1 MCGPVIM
8 PWSNVTC
15 PDRLNYFS
23 SQWSAH
29 RASQCV
35 GRLTDMQMVG
45 REGEAWGSVK
55 VHRAVIMPLCS
66 LIGSLEKD
74 VTEEDPRI
82 ILPQFPLELIQGFAN
97 LIYTGSTPTTAV
109 VTFRNILELMYSLG
123 LFMPMDRLTV
133 VREESTVGDIAVI
146 KKHDRLEI
154 LEVNNNI
161 PHPPVPPTKSSLEIS
176 KSPLFNNVKRRRLD
190 NSVLTQ
196 SMESKVENYKIVESQ
211 DSLNLPGNCDQ
222 TLDGLNVDTDNNS
235 VALSEASTGTE
246 VAEATIDDDPFKIT
260 ADIKI
265 SEKQSN
271 SVKAT
276 IDKVDDQN
284 DNALLIL
291 RKVKMSH
298 EKSASVNQLAP
309 K

>member
-1 MCGPVIM
+1 
-8 PWSNVTC
+8 
-15 PDRLNYFS
+15 
-23 SQWSAH
+23 
-29 RASQCV
+29 
-35 GRLTDMQMVG
+35 MQMVG

-133 VREESTVGDIAVI
+133 VREESTVRDIAVI
-146 KKHDRLEI
+146 KKHDGLEI
-154 LEVNNNI
+154 LEVNNNT
-161 PHPPVPPTKSSLEIS
+161 PQPPVPPTKSSLEIS

-190 NSVLTQ
+190 NSVQTQ
-196 SMESKVENYKIVESQ
+196 STESKEENSKIVESQ
-211 DSLNLPGNCDQ
+211 VSLNLPGNSDQ
-222 TLDGLNVDTDNNS
+222 TLEGLNVDTDDNFA
-235 VALSEASTGTE
+235 ALSEARSGTE
-246 VAEATIDDDPFKIT
+246 AAEATIVNDPFEIT
-260 ADIKI
+260 ADIEI
-265 SEKQSN
+265 SEKKSN
-271 SVKAT
+271 SVKTA
-276 IDKVDDQN
+276 INEVDED
-284 DNALLIL
+284 DNPLLLL